1 MSLILIT
8 KKKKKKIGA
17 FEDITVEDD
26 HVSSQHSSRPEDE
39 TYHRLLSHDLTGR
52 MSSNLATI

>member
-8 KKKKKKIGA
+8 KKKKKIGA

-39 TYHRLLSHDLTGR
+39 TYHRLLSHDLTGG